1 MSIFSEG
8 DLDRLR
14 DYYPERP
21 GKLSHGLAGHK
32 LLTLES
38 LVELG
43 KRLPRAC
50 VEYNAGDLPYGV
62 DPEEVSHT
70 GLSVEDT
77 IRGIEE
83 CGSWMVL
90 KHVDQDPAF
99 EALLEEALGE
109 LAPVIEP
116 VTGEMM
122 TKVGFIFVSSPGAVT
137 PFHLDPEHNV
147 SCSRSAASKTMM
159 IVPGDEER
167 GPAREARG
175 LSCRRPPQRAL
186 AGRIIEARGHKFELD
201 AWRRRPRA
209 ADVAPLG
216 EERAGAVDQL
226 LDHLEVALDLSGGRR
241 ARYEPHAAQRRPPAQ
256 LARPLPAQ
264 QRRQGLCLPGDP
276 QGEAGG
282 GALSAPLSVIPAFAG
297 MTALR

>member
-14 DYYPERP
+14 GYYPEQP
-21 GKLSHGLAGHK
+21 GKLSHGLTGHK

-62 DPEEVSHT
+62 DPDEVSHT

-83 CGSWMVL
+83 CNSWMVL
-90 KHVDQDPAF
+90 KHVDQDPAYM
-99 EALLEEALGE
+99 ALLEEALGE

-116 VTGEMM
+116 VSGEMV

-147 SCSRSAASKTMM
+147 LLQIRGRKTMM
-159 IVPGDEER
+159 IVPGDENVVPPEKH
-167 GPAREARG
+167 EAYHVGGHRNV
-175 LSCRRPPQRAL
+175 PWQEDY
-186 AGRIIEARGHKFELD
+186 EARGHKFEL
-201 AWRRRPRA
+201 
-209 ADVAPLG
+209 
-216 EERAGAVDQL
+216 E
-226 LDHLEVALDLSGGRR
+226 
-241 ARYEPHAAQRRPPAQ
+241 
-256 LARPLPAQ
+256 
-264 QRRQGLCLPGDP
+264 PGDAVHVP
-276 QGEAGG
+276 LMWPHWVKNGPEPSISFSITWKSHWIYEEADARG
-282 GALSAPLSVIPAFAG
+282 LNHILRSAGLEPSSPAPFPRRNAG
-297 MTALR
+297 KAYAYRAIRKAKRVVGR